1 MGVKQIVRWT
11 FLASN
16 GYNLIMLRFLICLLL
31 FISLTACGN
40 ATDAVRDG
48 SPPAPQT
55 TPLAYRTST
64 PRSTASLIPAGLTI
78 VMPSPT
84 PFLYSVVQ
92 GDTLSSIA
100 QRFRISLESLMNAN
114 PGVQANTLSVG
125 TELVIPSGQTGT
137 VEPIP
142 TAAPLTLIQT
152 RCWPETAGGSWCFA
166 LFRND
171 YAETI
176 ENLSAQ
182 FILRDAGGQ
191 EIANQTVYSLLDILP
206 PGKSIPLVVH
216 QASAPAD
223 SALQVQVLTAIR
235 LLPGDTRYLPVM
247 IDNTLVSL
255 DVNGRTA
262 DVSGRVVTTGDAD
275 GTMTWVLAIAYD
287 AAGNVVGVRRWETD
301 SPLTQSTPVMFDFQ
315 VSSVD
320 PPIERVEFLAEARP

>member
-1 MGVKQIVRWT
+1 M
-11 FLASN
+11 F
-16 GYNLIMLRFLICLLL
+16 RFSICLLL
-31 FISLTACGN
+31 FISLTACGG
-40 ATDAVRDG
+40 ATDSEVDS
-48 SPPAPQT
+48 SPAAPQT

-64 PRSTASLIPAGLTI
+64 PRPTASLIPAGLTI

-84 PFLYSVVQ
+84 PFLYSVVK

-100 QRFRISLESLMNAN
+100 QRFHVSLESLMNAN

-125 TELVIPSGQTGT
+125 TELFIPSGQAGT

-152 RCWPETAGGSWCFA
+152 LCWPDAAGGSWCLA

-191 EIANQTVYSLLDILP
+191 EIANQSAFGLLDVLP
-206 PGKSIPLVVH
+206 PGKSMPLAVH
-216 QASAPAD
+216 LASAPAD

-235 LLPGDTRYLPVM
+235 LLPGDTRYLPVVL
-247 IDNTLVSL
+247 DNTLVSL
-255 DVNGRTA
+255 DENGRTA
-262 DVSGRVVTTGDAD
+262 NVSGRVVTTGDAD
-275 GTMTWVLAIAYD
+275 GTATWVLAIAYD

-301 SPLTQSTPVMFDFQ
+301 SPLTQSTPVWFDFQ
-315 VSSVD
+315 VSSVG
-320 PPIERVEFLAEARP
+320 PPIQRVEFLAESRP